1 MTVEIPESHRDLLQ
15 RPIYAVLTTMMP
27 VGQPQSSLVWWDY
40 DGEHVLISTSLERRK
55 SRNMLA
61 NPKVTVLVIDPANSA
76 RYVEV
81 RGEVVEMSQ
90 NGAVEL
96 ADRLTQRYTGKQRFY
111 GDVYPV
117 ERQAQ
122 ETRVVCRI
130 RPSKVNADAIFG

>member
-15 RPIYAVLTTMMP
+15 RPIYAVLTTMLP
-27 VGQPQSSLVWWDY
+27 SGQPQSSLVWWDY
-40 DGEHVLISTSLERRK
+40 DGEHVLISTTLERRK

>member
-27 VGQPQSSLVWWDY
+27 SGQPQSSLVWWDY
-40 DGEHVLISTSLERRK
+40 DGECVLISTTLERRK